1 MIRQYFL
8 LFAVVLIVF
17 GLAFIAIDSVS
28 FYKAQ
33 QCLTWPSGR
42 AEIISST
49 VGVKKPYGKNGLLRL
64 YTPEVVFN
72 YSTGRNG
79 GDKKLYSDRPCFF
92 SGGTV
97 NYEVCR
103 RLVARYRPGQTATA
117 RFNYDNP
124 AEAVLECKAFVSD
137 FIPLGVVLIGLG
149 AIFLYLMIKKNLEKN
164 EDDEF

>member
-117 RFNYDNP
+117 RF
-124 AEAVLECKAFVSD
+124 D